1 MPIAKADPAPLLPER
16 PLLMLMDGHAMVHRA
31 WHAIQTPLT
40 LSTTNE
46 DVRGVYAFVNTFIKA
61 IQEWRPTHCAI
72 AFDMSAP
79 TFRHLKYADYK
90 AQRPETPQDLRAQFP
105 WVRRLMEAFS
115 IPSSRWRSSRA
126 TISWGPFQG
135 RPRSRTWTPSS
146 SPGTQTL
153 SSLFPPR
160 CVWP

>member
-40 LSTTNE
+40 LRATNE
-46 DVRGVYAFVNTFIKA
+46 DVRGVYAFANTFIKA

-90 AQRPETPQDLRAQFP
+90 AQRPSTPEDLRP
-105 WVRRLMEAFS
+105 D
-115 IPSSRWRSSRA
+115 
-126 TISWGPFQG
+126 
-135 RPRSRTWTPSS
+135 
-146 SPGTQTL
+146 
-153 SSLFPPR
+153 
-160 CVWP
+160 